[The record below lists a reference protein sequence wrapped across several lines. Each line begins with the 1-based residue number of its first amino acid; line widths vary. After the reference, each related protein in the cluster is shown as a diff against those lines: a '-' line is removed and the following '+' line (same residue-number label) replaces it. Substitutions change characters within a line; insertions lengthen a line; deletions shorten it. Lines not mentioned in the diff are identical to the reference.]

1 MWAPENNASNTQ
13 KSAALMIACMWLL
26 AFVVGWP
33 PQANAQNLPS
43 TDVTRCVYPMPEDP
57 ASVMASVAAL
67 AKGAGA
73 PGEPDVNISF
83 DKALATVSVSADGY
97 SLSIQWRA
105 EEGCKPPFITLSPL
119 SQGAP
124 KWAEDLHK
132 TLPSEFPHRPIVVT
146 YRSTYR
152 PVSMGVAAGLPWLAL
167 FLSILVFMGRRELV
181 PKTPVGTSRYWVWGT
196 IALGSAYFLMR
207 WGSGM
212 ITADEVS
219 YLAIPGAD
227 ASNMFSL
234 QYYLG
239 DAGLPSL
246 VHRLFLIILV
256 PWGELTALNAFHLFL
271 YALYGLALYRM
282 CSELLPHKV
291 AAVIAVCCLCNP
303 RTLLYFGEHRSYAS
317 FLTLSALGQ
326 LMMLRYIRTA
336 NLRFGLWMVLF
347 VGLASLDNP
356 LCVVVLAAFTTCVLM
371 VPQWRHRL
379 HPIRLLTATLLL
391 SVALVPAVITTSVAE
406 HGGYESATNWAIAS
420 CFYVGPL
427 IFSGPKS
434 EHFKPLRFSLLITWL
449 LLMVPMALGLLP
461 WNAQKIELFVL
472 PLLLTGSAAAVI
484 GWLGAGKMRA
494 IVLVPAAIGTLVT
507 YGGLLK
513 LHNEL
518 PELNTPTIA
527 AEIDSLHDTLSARQA
542 TSPIDVHWERQWKR
556 VEYASYLVPID
567 PFVINYEGSLGL
579 PSFYKLLTEKEFE
592 QRCDKDEPFAVL
604 VSPYSSPPTCSGCRL
619 LAGTNDTWH
628 AWECR

>member
-1 MWAPENNASNTQ
+1 MIVCMCLV
-13 KSAALMIACMWLL
+13 AL
-26 AFVVGWP
+26 VVGWP
-33 PQANAQNLPS
+33 TQANADGTP
-43 TDVTRCVYPMPEDP
+43 CVYPMPEDP

-67 AKGAGA
+67 AKRAGA
-73 PGEPDVNISF
+73 PGEPNVNISF

-97 SLSIQWRA
+97 SLTVQWRV
-105 EEGCKPPFITLSPL
+105 EEGCKPPFTTLSSL

-124 KWAEDLHK
+124 KWAVQLHE
-132 TLPSEFPHRPIVVT
+132 TLPSEFPHHPLDPVVAT
-146 YRSTYR
+146 YQSTYR

-167 FLSILVFMGRRELV
+167 FLSILVFRGRREPV
-181 PKTPVGTSRYWVWGT
+181 PKTPVGTSRYWVWGA
-196 IALGSAYFLMR
+196 IALGIAYFLMR

-212 ITADEVS
+212 ITSDEVA
-219 YLAIPGAD
+219 YLAIPGG
-227 ASNMFSL
+227 SMENMFSL

-256 PWGELTALNAFHLFL
+256 PWGELTALNVVHVLLFVV
-271 YALYGLALYRM
+271 YGLALYRL

-317 FLTLSALGQ
+317 FLTLSVLGQ

-347 VGLASLDNP
+347 LGLASLDNP
-356 LCVVVLAAFTTCVLM
+356 LCFVVLAAFAACVLL

-379 HPIRLLTATLLL
+379 HPVRLLTATILLG
-391 SVALVPAVITTSVAE
+391 VALVPAVIATSVAG
-406 HGGYESATNWAIAS
+406 HGGSVSATNWIIAS

-427 IFSGPKS
+427 LFFGPARV
-434 EHFKPLRFSLLITWL
+434 HFKPLRFSLFVTWL

-461 WNAQKIELFVL
+461 WNAQKIELFVF
-472 PLLLTGSAAAVI
+472 PLFLAGSTAAVI
-484 GWLGAGKMRA
+484 GALGAEKMRT
-494 IVLVPAAIGTLVT
+494 IVLVSALVGTLAV
-507 YGGLLK
+507 YALALN
-513 LHNEL
+513 LNNEL
-518 PELNTPTIA
+518 SELETHTIS
-527 AEIDSLHDTLSARQA
+527 AEIESVHDALSARQA

-556 VEYASYLVPID
+556 VQYASFLVPID
-567 PFVINYEGSLGL
+567 PFVINIGGNLGL
-579 PSFYKLLTEKEFE
+579 PSFYKFLTEKEFE
-592 QRCDKDEPFAVL
+592 ERCDKDEPFAVL
-604 VSPYSSPPTCSGCRL
+604 MSPHSSPPTCSGCRL